1 LKVSL
6 NKEDNKM
13 EVKQFNYSTRDEAIE
28 KAPLDFI
35 KSFYFR
41 PDGFDRE
48 WEQYKLD
55 EQSRLD
61 EFKKVLSKEQLMLS
75 SILIVYHDSME
86 ISAIIEFEEG
96 HLQDST
102 RKELTGIL
110 VNDEQYNDVMIV
122 GVDVERFVFGESY

>member
-1 LKVSL
+1 
-6 NKEDNKM
+6 M
-13 EVKQFNYSTRDEAIE
+13 EIKQFNYSTRDEAIE

-41 PDGFDRE
+41 PDGLDRE